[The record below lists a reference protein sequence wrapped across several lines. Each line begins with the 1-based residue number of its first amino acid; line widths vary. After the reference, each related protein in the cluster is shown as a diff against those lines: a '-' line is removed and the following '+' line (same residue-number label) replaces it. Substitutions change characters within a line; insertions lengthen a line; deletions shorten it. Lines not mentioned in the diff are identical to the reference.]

1 MKEVFTLD
9 ANTIISLISSVG
21 FPIVACVA
29 LYYSNFKQGE
39 RHREEMDKL
48 RTSLD
53 ENTKAIISLQA
64 LVKNIVDK

>member
-1 MKEVFTLD
+1 MD

-48 RTSLD
+48 RNSLD
-53 ENTKAIISLQA
+53 ENTKAINTLQL
-64 LVKNIVDK
+64 LVSQIVDK

>member
-1 MKEVFTLD
+1 MD
-9 ANTIISLISSVG
+9 ANTVISLISSVG

-29 LYYSNFKQGE
+29 LYYSNMKQAE

-53 ENTKAIISLQA
+53 ENTKAINSLQM
-64 LVKNIVDK
+64 LVAQIADK